1 MIEPLNDDPSKT
13 FNETFKTKAVF
24 RNTIKLYPEISI
36 LNYLCSLCHYFV
48 MTFIF
53 VSVESL

>member
-1 MIEPLNDDPSKT
+1 MIEHLNDNPPT
-13 FNETFKTKAVF
+13 TKPTPF
-24 RNTIKLYPEISI
+24 YHIKLYPEISKV
-36 LNYLCSLCHYFV
+36 NYLCSLCHYFV